1 MVSANAFVS
10 PDCMTR
16 TIEIGAAR
24 LSCSDIA
31 EIACADVKVSLAPC
45 ALERI
50 TAGHD
55 VLAMLA
61 ARGDAIY
68 GVSTGLG
75 AAVDTSIVVEGHER
89 QVRVGLARSVGAGAL
104 APTEIVRATMAAR
117 LGGFAAGRAGAAPQT
132 VQMLALMLNAHVHP
146 TMRLIGSTGEADLA
160 PLAHIATVL
169 MGSGEAEYAGEI
181 LPGAEA
187 LARAGL
193 AVPQLGLKDGLALVS
208 SNAASVGHSALVV
221 QDCARLFDAALA
233 AAALSCAGFGANL
246 SPLDA
251 RVAELRGA
259 PGQAAAAQRLSALL
273 AGTEGMGRRLQD
285 PLSLRCLA
293 PVLGSVH
300 IALARAREA
309 VELELNSA
317 GDNPAV
323 LAEDMAALA
332 NANFDVTHLALAFEG
347 LGLALSRLAA
357 MAGAR
362 VIQLMSPAN
371 SGLPRFL
378 SPLQGGRSGFSP
390 VMKTVAALVASIQH
404 AAMPMPSVVLPAAEG
419 VEDYATMA
427 PAVVAK
433 AATVVEHVR
442 LLIAVEMMVA
452 AQACDLRTNV
462 LGPSMAKLHAA
473 IRLRVP
479 TLTEDRATAPDIAA
493 LESLIRTS
501 DDWAI

>member
-1 MVSANAFVS
+1 VASASGFVL
-10 PDCMTR
+10 PDRVAR
-16 TIEIGAAR
+16 TVEIGAAPLVCR
-24 LSCSDIA
+24 DIA
-31 EIACADVKVSLAPC
+31 EIACDGAPVSLAPS
-45 ALERI
+45 ALARI
-50 TAGHD
+50 VAGHTT
-55 VLAMLA
+55 LEALA

-75 AAVDTSIVVEGHER
+75 AAVDTAIVVEGQER
-89 QVRVGLARSVGAGAL
+89 QVRVGLARSVGAGPL
-104 APTEIVRATMAAR
+104 AAPELVRATMAAR
-117 LGGFAAGRAGAAPQT
+117 LAGLVQGRSGAAPQT
-132 VQMLALMLNAHVHP
+132 VQALASMLNHRLHP
-146 TMRLIGSTGEADLA
+146 TMRLLGSTGEADLA

-169 MGSGEAEYAGEI
+169 MGAGEAEFDGEI
-181 LPGAEA
+181 LPGGEA

-193 AVPQLGLKDGLALVS
+193 QVPRLGLKDGLALVS
-208 SNAASVGHSALVV
+208 SNAASVGQGALVV
-221 QDCARLFDAALA
+221 QDCARVLEAAFA

-251 RVAELRGA
+251 RLAQLRAA
-259 PGQAAAAQRLSALL
+259 PGQGVAARRLLALL
-273 AGTEGMGRRLQD
+273 AGTQGMGRRLQD

-293 PVLGSVH
+293 PVIGCADV
-300 IALARAREA
+300 ALARARDA
-309 VELELNSA
+309 VELELNGA
-317 GDNPAV
+317 GDNPAI

-357 MAGAR
+357 LAGAR
-362 VIQLMSPAN
+362 MIQLMSPAN

-390 VMKTVAALVASIQH
+390 VLKTVAALVAGIQH
-404 AAMPMPSVVLPAAEG
+404 AAMPMPTVVLPAAEG

-433 AATVVEHVR
+433 TATIVEQLR
-442 LLIAVEMMVA
+442 LLVAIEMLVA
-452 AQACDLRTNV
+452 AQACDLRGSV
-462 LGPSMAKLHAA
+462 LSPSMAA
-473 IRLRVP
+473 IHGAVRHLVAP
-479 TLTEDRATAPDIAA
+479 LNEDRALSPDIAA